1 MPNIR
6 VNLRV
11 RARSFNVKRT
21 TSAYMTKI
29 SLTPDEHINLWNDFR
44 NGDRDAFSRIY
55 EIFTADLYRY
65 GFNLVRNKQL
75 VEDCLHELFLH
86 LHSHKRSLGP
96 TDNIRFYL
104 YRALRRRLLDA
115 LDKLKKYNSD
125 DHAFDHAQ
133 FIVESF
139 ESQYIEEQIQ
149 VRQQQMVLAELNK
162 LPKRQ
167 KEILYLVYMKGL
179 SYQEAAEVMDISMK
193 SVYNTVNVA
202 LTSLR
207 KYIRKS
213 MLREGVL
220 WLNTGFIIHMLFPNT

>member
-1 MPNIR
+1 
-6 VNLRV
+6 
-11 RARSFNVKRT
+11 
-21 TSAYMTKI
+21 MTKI
-29 SLTPDEHINLWNDFR
+29 SLTPDEHTSLWNEFR
-44 NGDRDAFSRIY
+44 MGDRDAFSRIY

-86 LHSHKRSLGP
+86 LHIHKSTLGP
-96 TDNIRFYL
+96 TNNIHFYL

-115 LDKLKKYNSD
+115 LKKLKKYDSD
-125 DHAFDHAQ
+125 EHALNHAE
-133 FIVESF
+133 FVVESF
-139 ESQYIEEQIQ
+139 EAQYIEDQDQI
-149 VRQQQMVLAELNK
+149 RQQEMVLTELNK

-179 SYQEAAEVMDISMK
+179 SYQETADVMDISMK

-207 KYIRKS
+207 KYIRTS
-213 MLREGVL
+213 LLREGAL
-220 WLNTGFIIHMLFPNT
+220 WLNIGFIIHMFFPNI

>member
-1 MPNIR
+1 MHVPVSVLSEND
-6 VNLRV
+6 LQ
-11 RARSFNVKRT
+11 RSI
-21 TSAYMTKI
+21 MTKI
-29 SLTPDEHINLWNDFR
+29 FLTPDEHTHLWDDFR
-44 NGDRDAFSRIY
+44 AGDRDAFSRIY

-86 LHSHKRSLGP
+86 LHVHKSNLGA
-96 TDNIRFYL
+96 TNNIQFYL

-115 LDKLKKYNSD
+115 LKKVKKFDSD
-125 DHAFDHAQ
+125 EHALDDAHFV
-133 FIVESF
+133 VESF
-139 ESQYIEEQIQ
+139 ESQYIEDQEQI
-149 VRQQQMVLAELNK
+149 RQQQMVLTELNK

-179 SYQEAAEVMDISMK
+179 SYQETADVMDISMK

-207 KYIRKS
+207 KYIRTS
-213 MLREGVL
+213 LLREGAL
-220 WLNTGFIIHMLFPNT
+220 WLNIGLIMHMFFPNI